1 MSRGLGK
8 VERAVLA
15 ALPDDGSMK
24 SVYQLAIDVFGP
36 WHLDKH
42 IFNVGASK
50 DVKLADPNDKISV
63 RRAVVRLKRAG
74 LVETLPCTVTVP
86 KVGYWDGFSFEPGI
100 HREAIVNMT
109 RTRGNGVRR
118 VRKETE

>member
-74 LVETLPCTVTVP
+74 LVETLPCTVTFRRSDTGMDSALSP
-86 KVGYWDGFSFEPGI
+86 AF
-100 HREAIVNMT
+100 T
-109 RTRGNGVRR
+109 VRQLSI
-118 VRKETE
+118 